1 MGTSVEH
8 LIPSRVVPVVVTGS
22 VQKMGRPAWGLPYV
36 RQYQEAS
43 LAAVTRRSRQWLM
56 VLLMRRWHADVG
68 GDRGRECDA
77 KIELKAANS
86 RVRRFFDAKA
96 RQLGIGKLVCRGVE
110 GTVCSDGAS
119 IASQMS
125 VGGGAEK
132 RLERMTTGSSDT
144 NGLQPCCALFLAT
157 QLDEA
162 ANHETASVAIV
173 CFSRVAPAPDGRRL
187 THSTV
192 GPCPLNAGNG
202 DDETGGLPHSPTL
215 APCIASRITERA
227 LSRDSLCRKKMS
239 GSGRKGNPG
248 RR

>member
-8 LIPSRVVPVVVTGS
+8 LIPSRVVPVAVTGS

-56 VLLMRRWHADVG
+56 VSLMRRWHADVG

-125 VGGGAEK
+125 VGGGQ
-132 RLERMTTGSSDT
+132 R
-144 NGLQPCCALFLAT
+144 
-157 QLDEA
+157 
-162 ANHETASVAIV
+162 
-173 CFSRVAPAPDGRRL
+173 
-187 THSTV
+187 
-192 GPCPLNAGNG
+192 
-202 DDETGGLPHSPTL
+202 
-215 APCIASRITERA
+215 
-227 LSRDSLCRKKMS
+227 RDSRE
-239 GSGRKGNPG
+239 
-248 RR
+248 